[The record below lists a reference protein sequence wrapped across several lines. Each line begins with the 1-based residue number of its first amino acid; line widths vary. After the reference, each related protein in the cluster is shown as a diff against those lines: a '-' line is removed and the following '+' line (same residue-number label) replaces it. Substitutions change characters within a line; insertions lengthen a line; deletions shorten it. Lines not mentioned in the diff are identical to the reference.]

1 MSKNVGYFPHYINA
15 RNDRKIRKARLQLGI
30 ESYAIYFMTLEVL
43 REQEGFRYPL
53 EDMDILAEDFGTT
66 LNKIEVVVMNYGL
79 FELDSTKEFFSP
91 SQIKSMQPYLEKLEH
106 YRLMGKKSAMM
117 KKKKMQ
123 QQIEELEKLS
133 QSNSGQPTFNVGST
147 QVGTYVEQLTNNTNK
162 LINKYTLFTFES
174 FISHIRA
181 NYMNQLIIEI
191 LDKHIN
197 KPIAISVSK
206 KGYLYNLGT
215 GEDFLG
221 SRAKE
226 LWQSL
231 YKLSKEGKLN
241 FIQNNTKDSHERN

>member
-30 ESYAIYFMTLEVL
+30 EAYAIYFMTLEVL
-43 REQEGFRYPL
+43 REQKEFKYPL
-53 EDMDILAEDFGTT
+53 QDMDILAEDFGTT

-79 FELDSTKEFFSP
+79 FEVDQANEFFSP
-91 SQIKSMQPYLEKLEH
+91 SQVKSMQPYLDKIEH
-106 YRLMGKKSAMM
+106 YRLMGKKSAMIR
-117 KKKKMQ
+117 KKKMQ
-123 QQIEELEKLS
+123 AQIEELEKFS
-133 QSNSGQPTFNVGST
+133 HPDSIQPTLNLGT
-147 QVGTYVEQLTNNTNK
+147 TYVEQLTNNTNK
-162 LINKYTLFTFES
+162 LINKNTLSTFES

-181 NYMNQLIIEI
+181 NYINQLIIEI

-231 YKLSKEGKLN
+231 YTLAKEGKLGCM
-241 FIQNNTKDSHERN
+241 QNQKIEE